1 MNEKGG
7 TSWWHLFLSNAF
19 KIQSVSFIF
28 SPANPMLCTHFV
40 NISQAKRL
48 WLGLLRDQRCSEKFG
63 PLNEFMRWRQQ
74 WLLWRHAEDTRGC
87 GSHESFLQKA
97 RMQTLSHMASGSCTL
112 RGPSLSSGTCPT
124 GSGEK
129 ASFSWM
135 FCFHLNLL
143 YVAKRWEAASKSFP
157 FPSILTCL
165 SPAPLPPPPP
175 LYNTHRHTHSYT
187 HSHVHSHVHSSLHTS
202 LNSHFTPR
210 PVLGRALLD
219 SAKQWFEG
227 QGKRK
232 RRETSFQPKL
242 SFSSGLK

>member
-112 RGPSLSSGTCPT
+112 RDPSLSSGTCPT
-124 GSGEK
+124 GSGKKPLSPE
-129 ASFSWM
+129 
-135 FCFHLNLL
+135 CFAFIWTFFTWQRGGRLL
-143 YVAKRWEAASKSFP
+143 PRV
-157 FPSILTCL
+157 FPSHPFLLVYHLLL
-165 SPAPLPPPPP
+165 SPRHLPFI
-175 LYNTHRHTHSYT
+175 THTGTRTHTRT
-187 HSHVHSHVHSSLHTS
+187 HMCTHMCTRA
-202 LNSHFTPR
+202 FTHP
-210 PVLGRALLD
+210 
-219 SAKQWFEG
+219 
-227 QGKRK
+227 
-232 RRETSFQPKL
+232 
-242 SFSSGLK
+242 